1 MVTNYNSNTCRYT
14 IEHLDKVVFLVN
26 KEAIGNISIDNGAA
40 YVSSAASATS
50 IECYAI
56 SLNEQDTLDE
66 RYEFN
71 HSLNFSVQGYM
82 NKDSLNDKYYAIIRD
97 KEGTYWLLNP
107 MFPLKVTYTYTIDAN
122 SNHTDFVVSTK
133 SNFPLLKV
141 NDFTTD
147 YVKQCSTYN
156 LCGIDFFDL
165 NESNYSKL
173 DGNTVYYTNDGFKEV
188 KYNKD
193 TARFT
198 EAYDGT
204 NVSHSLNFNIK
215 FDDYK
220 SSWHYNLLEFVD
232 NKYAVIIRTKCS
244 TNIACGFG
252 YGLQPSFTVT
262 GSDTEINRIEITMS
276 DLHDQGDLI
285 HLPSEVPYAEL
296 SATTWGWVT
305 EKFECIS
312 ETTAKRLLM
321 RKFDGLGNPLDEYQ
335 CLEGYEG
342 EFSDYNIVGTFDE
355 VVTFPSDACRNSQ
368 CWINTSIPDG
378 LTFTQSGQCYSF
390 YLRCESNW
398 TATTS
403 DSGITITPA
412 SGNYAMQ
419 YTVNICNSITPASE
433 SGTTYD
439 LTINYCDTSFTK
451 SIIVKQESPSY
462 CFPQGQTYEINSDAQ
477 TVTIPTTCCFNS
489 VSANTGN
496 VKQIQIQD
504 GYVTMYVD
512 DNQQAE
518 TVTHTLTFTKC
529 DGTTATAYI
538 VQDCGYRRWVKEGE
552 ECYGSQKCDF
562 ERMYSG
568 VTSGDVNTPTY
579 ITRYTNCNPSSDC
592 SETNTRWVE
601 STYTSCVDG
610 RLYMVE
616 FMQIKYGDSW
626 QNTGLNRLGR
636 QIQDISGQCSN
647 RIEKWVETSGY
658 TCNGVDKHTEERLY
672 YAAYQDEPSSAWTP
686 TDVYRIGSAITEYNS
701 TDCGYDPQAPSYVEY
716 KPDGDMCDGYNKY
729 INETMYV
736 SDDGNTWSATTVNR
750 RGMVVQER
758 STDCGYASEYEYQW
772 VEDSGETICENYNL
786 YRAYKKQQRPYGSSD
801 AWEDVIPTTLSYDG
815 DGTMSPILI
824 QSGSTEC
831 GYTPPVEIMYRW
843 VSLNPFI
850 DYYCVGTTKHIKEQ
864 KQFST
869 DSGVTWTNVSPAE
882 YRMDEAPYEEDSL
895 DCGGGFDPIYK
906 WEEVAFD
913 SGDPAT
919 YICDDCPTFEVN
931 MTKCLFKKELRYV
944 SYDLG
949 NSWQPTGES
958 RKGSLIAQGSSL
970 CPEPTFQGKFK
981 STYSGGTTYSA
992 ECDSNTTLN
1001 DSDTKPSGY
1010 DYTAM
1015 TSAEIGSCITS
1026 IGDGAFAVCTSLA
1039 SVTIPNSVTSIG
1051 NYAFVNCSS
1060 LTSCT
1065 IGSGVTSIS
1074 QAAFASCTSLSS
1086 ITIPNS
1092 VTSIG
1097 NNTFYGC
1104 HSLASVTIGNGV
1116 TSIGNS
1122 AFYECSG
1129 LTSVVIP
1136 SGVTSIGNGAFWGC
1150 NGLTSVNIP
1159 SGVTSIADDTFY
1171 RCTSLASVTIPNSVT
1186 SIGNNTF
1193 NACGGLTSVTIPNS
1207 VTSIG
1212 VAAFRLC
1219 SGLTSCTIGSGV
1231 TSISSSAFYYCI
1243 SLTSVRVDALT
1254 PPTLG
1259 ENVFDATNNAPIYVP
1274 SESLSTYQSAWS
1286 TYASRIQAIP

>member
-1 MVTNYNSNTCRYT
+1 MVTDYNENICRYT
-14 IEHLDKVVFLVN
+14 IDKLDKVVFFVN

-82 NKDSLNDKYYAIIRD
+82 NKDSLNDKYYAIVRD

-107 MFPLKVTYTYTIDAN
+107 MLPMKVTYTYTIDAI
-122 SNHTDFVVSTK
+122 SNHTDFVISTK
-133 SNFPLLKV
+133 SNFPLLKIT
-141 NDFTTD
+141 NFTTD

-198 EAYDGT
+198 ETYDGT
-204 NVSHSLNFNIK
+204 NVSHSLAFNIK

-220 SSWHYNLLEFVD
+220 SSWHYNLLEFTD
-232 NKYAVIIRTKCS
+232 NKYAVIIRTKCG

-262 GSDTEINRIEITMS
+262 GSDTEINRIEITLS

-368 CWINTSIPDG
+368 CYISTSIPSG

-398 TATTS
+398 TASTS
-403 DSGITITPA
+403 DSGITISPT
-412 SGNYAMQ
+412 SGNYATY
-419 YTVNICNSITPASE
+419 YTVNICNNITPTSE

-451 SIIVKQESPSY
+451 SIIVKQASPSE

-496 VKQIQIQD
+496 IKQIQIQD

-579 ITRYTNCNPSSDC
+579 ITRYTNCVVSTDC
-592 SETNTRWVE
+592 QDTNTRWVE

-626 QNTGLNRLGR
+626 SNTGLNRLGR
-636 QIQDISGQCSN
+636 QIQDLSGQCSN

-658 TCNGVDKHTEERLY
+658 TCNGTDKHTEERLY

-686 TDVYRIGSAITEYNS
+686 TDVYRMGSAITEYNS
-701 TDCGYDPQAPSYVEY
+701 TDCGYNPQAPSYVEY
-716 KPDGDMCDGYNKY
+716 KPNGDMCDGYNKY

-736 SDDGNTWSATTVNR
+736 SDDGNTWSATTVSR

-758 STDCGYASEYEYQW
+758 SEDCGYESEYEYQW
-772 VEDSGETICENYNL
+772 VEDSAETICENYNL

-815 DGTMSPILI
+815 DGTMTPILI

-831 GYTPPVEIMYRW
+831 GYTPPVELIYRW

-906 WEEVAFD
+906 WEEVTFD
-913 SGDPAT
+913 SGDPTT
-919 YICDDCPTFEVN
+919 YICDDCPTDTRIVSGTPYCDGVDKYQDVE
-931 MTKCLFKKELRYV
+931 EQI
-944 SYDLG
+944 SYDGGETWQTISSESVLIEN
-949 NSWQPTGES
+949 NSYDCGYRVRQTSGTPYCNGYDKFQDVYYEYSTNSGSTWTTASTVPTLIEAES
-958 RKGSLIAQGSSL
+958 SDCGYIPQIPK
-970 CPEPTFQGKFK
+970 FQA
-981 STYSGGTTYSA
+981 TYSGGSTYSA
-992 ECDSNTTLN
+992 ACDSDRELDWEETRPNEYQTSTI
-1001 DSDTKPSGY
+1001 KHIY
-1010 DYTAM
+1010 M
-1015 TSAEIGSCITS
+1015 TEAIIGDCVTS
-1026 IGDGAFAVCTSLA
+1026 IGSQAFEDCPSLT
-1039 SVTIPNSVTSIG
+1039 SVTIPST
-1051 NYAFVNCSS
+1051 
-1060 LTSCT
+1060 
-1065 IGSGVTSIS
+1065 
-1074 QAAFASCTSLSS
+1074 
-1086 ITIPNS
+1086 
-1092 VTSIG
+1092 
-1097 NNTFYGC
+1097 
-1104 HSLASVTIGNGV
+1104 V

-1122 AFYECSG
+1122 AFTDCVN
-1129 LTSVVIP
+1129 LTSITVP
-1136 SGVTSIGNGAFWGC
+1136 SSVTYNGDAVFSGCSSLVTVTMPNLAAKDNMFANCSRLTSIITGPNGVTYIGEYAFYRCRSLTSITLANGVTSIGYCAFTSCGSLSSITIPSTVIDIYYGAFNGC
-1150 NGLTSVNIP
+1150 NNLQ
-1159 SGVTSIADDTFY
+1159 SITCLPTTPPILDSQAF
-1171 RCTSLASVTIPNSVT
+1171 
-1186 SIGNNTF
+1186 NNT
-1193 NACGGLTSVTIPNS
+1193 
-1207 VTSIG
+1207 
-1212 VAAFRLC
+1212 
-1219 SGLTSCTIGSGV
+1219 
-1231 TSISSSAFYYCI
+1231 
-1243 SLTSVRVDALT
+1243 
-1254 PPTLG
+1254 
-1259 ENVFDATNNAPIYVP
+1259 NNCPIYVP
-1274 SESLSTYQSAWS
+1274 AESVNTYKSEYPWSDLSD
-1286 TYASRIQAIP
+1286 RIQAIPT